1 MQKKYKSELSKDV
14 MEKRKKIIEFKKLFR
29 YNWIV
34 ENIGFFLF
42 LGFLTVIYI
51 ANGHQADKSIREISR
66 TNKKLV
72 ELEYEY
78 KTLKSELMYKTR
90 ESELIKAAE
99 PMGLSLSDKQPVH
112 IKMIERHR
120 AYSQE

>member
-1 MQKKYKSELSKDV
+1 MPRKDKSPVSE
-14 MEKRKKIIEFKKLFR
+14 IKKLFK

-42 LGFLTVIYI
+42 LGLLMILYI
-51 ANGHQADKSIREISR
+51 ANGHKAEKNTRELSR
-66 TNKKLV
+66 VSRKIV

-90 ESELIKAAE
+90 ESELIRAGE
-99 PMGLSLSDKQPVH
+99 PMGLMLSEEQPIH
-112 IKMIERHR
+112 IRMIKRHTK
-120 AYSQE
+120 EEN